1 MLAAV
6 VAAAAVPLG
15 FALSLNPHPEE
26 AVVAPVP
33 MSRVV
38 VSAIA
43 PMNSAVP
50 LPSPPRQTPPRDI
63 PDAAKLLSM
72 GTLLIGLAEVVRRAV

>member
-6 VAAAAVPLG
+6 LAAAAVPLG
-15 FALSLNPHPEE
+15 FALSIDSRPDEE
-26 AVVAPVP
+26 VVAVP

-43 PMNSAVP
+43 PISGAIP
-50 LPSPPRQTPPRDI
+50 LSSPARQAPSHDV

-72 GTLLIGLAEVVRRAV
+72 GTLLVGLAEVVRRAA